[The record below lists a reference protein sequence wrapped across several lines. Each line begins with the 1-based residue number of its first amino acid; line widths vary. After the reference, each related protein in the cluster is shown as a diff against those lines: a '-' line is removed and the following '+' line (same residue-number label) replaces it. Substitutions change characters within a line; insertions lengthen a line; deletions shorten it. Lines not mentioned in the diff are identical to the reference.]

1 MPRKVFVDTNI
12 LLRATVVQF
21 PDYARVKPFVE
32 RYIAQGDEL
41 WISGQ
46 IIREYF
52 NQVTRPQSFMQ
63 PMAAAQIT
71 TQYKKIR
78 TVFQI
83 AYETQA
89 VIEQFVALLQTHPTG
104 GKQVHDANIVATMLV
119 YDIPTLLTLNIAD
132 FRRFYDTVTVV
143 SPADNS

>member
-1 MPRKVFVDTNI
+1 MPLKIFIDTNI

-21 PDYARVKPFVE
+21 PNYALVKPFVE
-32 RYIAQGDEL
+32 RYISQGDEL

-63 PMAAAQIT
+63 PMDAAQID

-78 TVFQI
+78 TVFRI

-89 VIEQFVALLQTHPTG
+89 VIEQFVALLQTHPTA
-104 GKQVHDANIVATMLV
+104 GKQVHDANIAATMHV
-119 YDIPTLLTLNIAD
+119 YGIHTLLTLNVAD
-132 FRRFYDTVTVV
+132 FKRFSDTLTLI
-143 SPADNS
+143 SPVKET

>member
-1 MPRKVFVDTNI
+1 MPRKIFVDTNI

-32 RYIAQGDEL
+32 RYITQGDEL

-63 PMAAAQIT
+63 PMDAAQIGL
-71 TQYKKIR
+71 QYQKIR
-78 TVFQI
+78 TVFQV
-83 AYETQA
+83 AYETQV

-104 GKQVHDANIVATMLV
+104 GKQVHDANIAATMHV
-119 YDIPTLLTLNIAD
+119 YGIHTLLTLNAAD
-132 FRRFYDTVTVV
+132 FRRFSSEITLV
-143 SPADNS
+143 SPGDET